1 MNKSILTTAALTA
14 LLLSGCICETPDGSC
29 PVLQE
34 GNVLQLKLSVA
45 AGTRANPTPGHDG
58 DGREHGTLNESTVR
72 DLNIFFVNDAAG
84 LASDNAKDLKIKA
97 SIYTGSITQDL
108 LAKPDRIDNTVTV
121 NVPLETYRPQT
132 GDHILV
138 VANYGDAIE
147 LGAGATVSALGD
159 MLVSATLGGD
169 PTGKPYDCTDF
180 VMATANATAGDG
192 LVTVTGTADDGTA
205 NKFGC
210 ETFIERLSSRVD
222 FWYRQSNVR
231 DGVTDALVY
240 NLDGAIDDNGS
251 KVYIEKIIPVNAVMP
266 TGGTT
271 SVTGGTTSTS
281 SVTGGTSSDTDRAV
295 YMLKHLSVGE
305 DITQTTLCTAETG
318 SGVSS
323 VPTNYVVEPRTGL
336 KQSTPVQSALKAWY
350 SHWRAA
356 NIKTNY
362 ADLFG
367 TEGIDPFARH
377 NKAVEANGGK
387 PNVCTQ
393 AGYSFDRAMT
403 LFYCNENTQLTEAQT
418 ADYVTGLAF
427 EATYVPATVYSAFD
441 ATEPESAQLTAT
453 AYTRGTT
460 FWRVTLT
467 KQDMKESEAVYFTD
481 GTVADTYADFIT
493 AKTGFPAL
501 VQEYMQGKC
510 YYNLWLRHANT
521 DVSGADN
528 AWDTSDPHETFPME
542 YGIVRN
548 NIYRVGVGFTG
559 PGTPQPELRAP
570 RNIRYRIF
578 VRKWFLREFPPVVI
592 E

>member
-1 MNKSILTTAALTA
+1 MMKKSILTTAAALTA
-14 LLLSGCICETPDGSC
+14 LLLSGCICETPDGAC
-29 PVLQE
+29 PVPQE
-34 GNVLQLKLSVA
+34 GNVLRLKLSVA

-58 DGREHGTLNESTVR
+58 DGREHGSVNESTVR

-84 LASDNAKDLKIKA
+84 LASDHAKDLKIKA

-121 NVPLETYRPQT
+121 DVPLESYQPQT

-147 LGAGATVSALGD
+147 LGSDATVSTIGD
-159 MLVSATLGGD
+159 MLVSATLAGD

-180 VMATANATAGDG
+180 VMATANATPGDG
-192 LVTVTGTADDGTA
+192 LVTVTGIADNGTA
-205 NKFGC
+205 NTFDC
-210 ETFIERLSSRVD
+210 ETFIERLAGRVD

-240 NLDGAIDDNGS
+240 NLDGAVDDNGS
-251 KVYIEKIIPVNAVMP
+251 KVYIEKIIPVNAVTP
-266 TGGTT
+266 TGGTM
-271 SVTGGTTSTS
+271 S
-281 SVTGGTSSDTDRAV
+281 TSSDTDRAV

-305 DITQTTLCTAETG
+305 DITRTTLCTPETG
-318 SGVSS
+318 AAPSA

-336 KQSTPVQSALKAWY
+336 KQSTPVESGLEAWY
-350 SHWRAA
+350 GDWRAT

-362 ADLFG
+362 ADLFSRH
-367 TEGIDPFARH
+367 GIRPVVRH
-377 NKAVEANGGK
+377 GEAVDANGGK
-387 PNVCTQ
+387 PNVSTQ

-427 EATYVPATVYSAFD
+427 EATYVPATVYNAFD
-441 ATEPESAQLTAT
+441 ATETESEQLTAAT
-453 AYTRGTT
+453 YTRGTT

-481 GTVADTYADFIT
+481 GTVADTYADHIT
-493 AKTGFPAL
+493 ARTGVPAL
-501 VQEYMQGKC
+501 VQEYVDGKC

-528 AWDTSDPHETFPME
+528 TWDTSDPHETFPME

-548 NIYRVGVGFTG
+548 NIYRVGIGFTG

>member
-1 MNKSILTTAALTA
+1 MMKKSILTTAAALTA
-14 LLLSGCICETPDGSC
+14 LLLSGCICETPDGAC
-29 PVLQE
+29 PVPQE
-34 GNVLQLKLSVA
+34 GNVLRLKLSVA

-58 DGREHGTLNESTVR
+58 DGREHGTVNESTVR

-84 LASDNAKDLKIKA
+84 LASDHAKDLKIKA

-108 LAKPDRIDNTVTV
+108 LSKPDRIDNTVTV
-121 NVPLETYRPQT
+121 DVPLESYQPQT

-138 VANYGDAIE
+138 VANYGNAIE
-147 LGAGATVSALGD
+147 LGSDATVSTIGD
-159 MLVSATLGGD
+159 MLVSATLAGD

-180 VMATANATAGDG
+180 VMATANATPGDG
-192 LVTVTGTADDGTA
+192 LVTVTGIADNGTA
-205 NKFGC
+205 NTFGC
-210 ETFIERLSSRVD
+210 ETFIERLAGRVD

-240 NLDGAIDDNGS
+240 NLDGAVDDNGS
-251 KVYIEKIIPVNAVMP
+251 KVYIEKIIPVNAVTP

-271 SVTGGTTSTS
+271 S
-281 SVTGGTSSDTDRAV
+281 TSSDTDRAV

-305 DITQTTLCTAETG
+305 DITRTTLCTPETG
-318 SGVSS
+318 ATPSA

-336 KQSTPVQSALKAWY
+336 KQSTPVESGLEAWY
-350 SHWRAA
+350 GDWRAT

-362 ADLFG
+362 ADLFSRH
-367 TEGIDPFARH
+367 GIQPVVRH
-377 NKAVEANGGK
+377 GEAVDANGGK
-387 PNVCTQ
+387 PNVSTQ

-427 EATYVPATVYSAFD
+427 EATYVPATVYNAFD
-441 ATEPESAQLTAT
+441 ATETESEQLTAAT
-453 AYTRGTT
+453 YTRGTT

-481 GTVADTYADFIT
+481 GTVADTYADHIT
-493 AKTGFPAL
+493 ARTGVPAL
-501 VQEYMQGKC
+501 VQEYVNGKC

-521 DVSGADN
+521 DVSGTDN
-528 AWDTSDPHETFPME
+528 AWNTSDPHETFPME

-548 NIYRVGVGFTG
+548 NIYRVGIGFTG

>member
-1 MNKSILTTAALTA
+1 MKKSILTTAAALTA
-14 LLLSGCICETPDGSC
+14 LLLSGCICETPDGAC
-29 PVLQE
+29 PVPQE
-34 GNVLQLKLSVA
+34 GNVLRLKLSVA

-58 DGREHGTLNESTVR
+58 DGREHGSVNESTVR

-84 LASDNAKDLKIKA
+84 LGSDHAKDLKIKA

-108 LAKPDRIDNTVTV
+108 LSKPDRIDNTVTV
-121 NVPLETYRPQT
+121 DVPLESYQPQT

-147 LGAGATVSALGD
+147 LGSDATVSTIGD
-159 MLVSATLGGD
+159 MLVSATLAGD

-180 VMATANATAGDG
+180 VMATANATPGDG
-192 LVTVTGTADDGTA
+192 LVTVTGIADNGTA
-205 NKFGC
+205 NTFGC
-210 ETFIERLSSRVD
+210 ETFIERLAGRVD

-240 NLDGAIDDNGS
+240 NLDGAVDDNGS
-251 KVYIEKIIPVNAVMP
+251 KVYIEKIIPVNAVTP
-266 TGGTT
+266 TGGTM
-271 SVTGGTTSTS
+271 S
-281 SVTGGTSSDTDRAV
+281 TSSDTDRAV
-295 YMLKHLSVGE
+295 YILKHLSVGE
-305 DITQTTLCTAETG
+305 DITRTTLCTPETG
-318 SGVSS
+318 AAPSA

-336 KQSTPVQSALKAWY
+336 KQSTPVESGLEAWY
-350 SHWRAA
+350 GDWRAT

-362 ADLFG
+362 ADLFSRH
-367 TEGIDPFARH
+367 GIQPVVRH
-377 NKAVEANGGK
+377 GEAVDANGGK
-387 PNVCTQ
+387 PNVSTQ

-427 EATYVPATVYSAFD
+427 EATYVPATVYNAFD
-441 ATEPESAQLTAT
+441 ATETESEQLTAAT
-453 AYTRGTT
+453 YTRGTT

-481 GTVADTYADFIT
+481 GTVADTYADHIT
-493 AKTGFPAL
+493 ARTGVPAL
-501 VQEYMQGKC
+501 VQEYVDGKC

-528 AWDTSDPHETFPME
+528 TWDTSDPHETFPME

>member
-1 MNKSILTTAALTA
+1 MMKKSILTTAAALTA
-14 LLLSGCICETPDGSC
+14 LLLSGCICETPDGAC
-29 PVLQE
+29 PVPQE
-34 GNVLQLKLSVA
+34 GNVLRLKLSVA

-58 DGREHGTLNESTVR
+58 DGREHGSVNESTVR

-84 LASDNAKDLKIKA
+84 LASDHAKDLKIKA

-108 LAKPDRIDNTVTV
+108 LSKPDRIDNTVTV
-121 NVPLETYRPQT
+121 DVPLESYQPQT

-147 LGAGATVSALGD
+147 LGSDATVSTIGD
-159 MLVSATLGGD
+159 MLVSATLAGD

-180 VMATANATAGDG
+180 VMATANATPGDG
-192 LVTVTGTADDGTA
+192 LVTVTGIADNGTA
-205 NKFGC
+205 NTFDC
-210 ETFIERLSSRVD
+210 ETFIERLAGRVD

-240 NLDGAIDDNGS
+240 NLDGAVDDNGS
-251 KVYIEKIIPVNAVMP
+251 KVYIEKIIPVNAVTP
-266 TGGTT
+266 TGGTM
-271 SVTGGTTSTS
+271 S
-281 SVTGGTSSDTDRAV
+281 TSSDTDRAV

-305 DITQTTLCTAETG
+305 DITRTTLCTPETG
-318 SGVSS
+318 AAPSA

-336 KQSTPVQSALKAWY
+336 KQSTPVESGLEAWY
-350 SHWRAA
+350 GDWRAT

-362 ADLFG
+362 ADLFSRH
-367 TEGIDPFARH
+367 GIRPVVRH
-377 NKAVEANGGK
+377 GEAVDANGGK
-387 PNVCTQ
+387 PNVSTQ

-427 EATYVPATVYSAFD
+427 EATYVPATVYNAFD
-441 ATEPESAQLTAT
+441 ATETESEQLTAAT
-453 AYTRGTT
+453 YTRGTT

-481 GTVADTYADFIT
+481 GTVADTYADHIT
-493 AKTGFPAL
+493 ARTGVPAL
-501 VQEYMQGKC
+501 VQEYVDGKC

-528 AWDTSDPHETFPME
+528 TWDTSDPHETFPME

-548 NIYRVGVGFTG
+548 NIYRVGIGFTG

>member
-1 MNKSILTTAALTA
+1 MMKKSILTTAAALTA
-14 LLLSGCICETPDGSC
+14 LLLSGCICETPDGAC
-29 PVLQE
+29 PVPQE
-34 GNVLQLKLSVA
+34 GNVLRLKLSVA

-58 DGREHGTLNESTVR
+58 DGREHGTVNESTVR

-84 LASDNAKDLKIKA
+84 LGSDHAKDLKIKA

-108 LAKPDRIDNTVTV
+108 LSKPDRIDNTVTV
-121 NVPLETYRPQT
+121 DVPLESYQPQT

-147 LGAGATVSALGD
+147 LGSDATVSTIGD
-159 MLVSATLGGD
+159 MLVSATLAGD

-180 VMATANATAGDG
+180 VMATANATPGDG
-192 LVTVTGTADDGTA
+192 LVTVTGIADNGTA
-205 NKFGC
+205 NTFDC
-210 ETFIERLSSRVD
+210 ETFIERLAGRVD

-240 NLDGAIDDNGS
+240 NLDGAVDDNGS
-251 KVYIEKIIPVNAVMP
+251 KVYIEKIIPVNAVTP
-266 TGGTT
+266 TGGTM
-271 SVTGGTTSTS
+271 S
-281 SVTGGTSSDTDRAV
+281 TSSDTDRAV

-305 DITQTTLCTAETG
+305 DITRTTLCTPGAG
-318 SGVSS
+318 AAPSDI
-323 VPTNYVVEPRTGL
+323 PTNYVVEPRTGL
-336 KQSTPVQSALKAWY
+336 KQSTPVESGLEAWY
-350 SHWRAA
+350 GDWRAT

-362 ADLFG
+362 ADLFSRH
-367 TEGIDPFARH
+367 GIQPVVRH
-377 NKAVEANGGK
+377 GEAVDANGGK
-387 PNVCTQ
+387 PNVSTQ

-427 EATYVPATVYSAFD
+427 EATYVPATVYNAFD
-441 ATEPESAQLTAT
+441 ATETESEQLTAAT
-453 AYTRGTT
+453 YTRGTT

-481 GTVADTYADFIT
+481 GTVADTYADHIT
-493 AKTGFPAL
+493 ARTGVPAL
-501 VQEYMQGKC
+501 VQEYVDGKC

-528 AWDTSDPHETFPME
+528 AWNTSDPHETFPME

-548 NIYRVGVGFTG
+548 NIYRVGIGFTG

>member
-1 MNKSILTTAALTA
+1 MKKSILTTAAALTA
-14 LLLSGCICETPDGSC
+14 LLLSGCICETPDGAC
-29 PVLQE
+29 PVPQE
-34 GNVLQLKLSVA
+34 GNVLRLKLSVA

-58 DGREHGTLNESTVR
+58 DGREHGTVNESTVR

-84 LASDNAKDLKIKA
+84 LASDHAKDLKIKA

-108 LAKPDRIDNTVTV
+108 LSKPDRIDNTVTV
-121 NVPLETYRPQT
+121 DVPLESYQPQT

-147 LGAGATVSALGD
+147 LGSDATVSTIGD
-159 MLVSATLGGD
+159 MLVSATLAGD

-180 VMATANATAGDG
+180 VMATANATPGDG
-192 LVTVTGTADDGTA
+192 LVTVTGIADNGTA
-205 NKFGC
+205 NTFDC
-210 ETFIERLSSRVD
+210 ETFIERLAGRVD

-240 NLDGAIDDNGS
+240 NLDGAVDDNGS
-251 KVYIEKIIPVNAVMP
+251 KVYIEKIIPVNAVTP
-266 TGGTT
+266 TGGTM
-271 SVTGGTTSTS
+271 S
-281 SVTGGTSSDTDRAV
+281 TSSDTDRAV

-305 DITQTTLCTAETG
+305 DITRTTLCTPETG
-318 SGVSS
+318 AAPSA

-336 KQSTPVQSALKAWY
+336 KQSTPVESGLEAWY
-350 SHWRAA
+350 GDWRAT

-362 ADLFG
+362 ADLFSRH
-367 TEGIDPFARH
+367 GIRPVVRH
-377 NKAVEANGGK
+377 GEAVDANGGK
-387 PNVCTQ
+387 PNVSTQ

-427 EATYVPATVYSAFD
+427 EATYVPATVYNAFD
-441 ATEPESAQLTAT
+441 ATETESEQLTAAT
-453 AYTRGTT
+453 YTRGTT

-481 GTVADTYADFIT
+481 GTVADTYADHIT
-493 AKTGFPAL
+493 ARTGVPAL
-501 VQEYMQGKC
+501 VQEYVDGKC

-528 AWDTSDPHETFPME
+528 TWDTSDPHETFPME

-548 NIYRVGVGFTG
+548 NIYRVGIGFTG

>member
-1 MNKSILTTAALTA
+1 MNKSILTTAAALTA
-14 LLLSGCICETPDGSC
+14 LLLSGCICETPDGAC
-29 PVLQE
+29 PVPQG

-58 DGREHGTLNESTVR
+58 DGREHGTVNESSVR
-72 DLNIFFVNDAAG
+72 DLNLFFISDADG
-84 LASDNAKDLKIKA
+84 LASANAKTLDIKSSLYIDLV
-97 SIYTGSITQDL
+97 SQDL
-108 LAKPDRIDNTVTV
+108 LPKEDRIDNTVTV
-121 NVPLETYRPQT
+121 TVPLETYEPQT

-138 VANYGDAIE
+138 VANYGNAID
-147 LGAGATVSALGD
+147 LGEGTTVNDLAGT
-159 MLVSATLGGD
+159 LVSATLSGD
-169 PTGKPYDCTDF
+169 PLNAPYNCTDF
-180 VMATANATAGDG
+180 VMATANATARDG
-192 LVTVTGTADDGTA
+192 LVTVTGTADNGTA

-210 ETFIERLSSRVD
+210 ETYIERLSSRVD
-222 FWYRQSNVR
+222 FWYKESNIA
-231 DGVTDALVY
+231 DGVSDALVY
-240 NLDGAIDDNGS
+240 NLDGAINDNGS

-271 SVTGGTTSTS
+271 STS
-281 SVTGGTSSDTDRAV
+281 SELSARAV

-305 DITQTTLCTAETG
+305 DITQTTLCTPETG
-318 SGVSS
+318 AAPSA

-336 KQSTPVQSALKAWY
+336 KQATPVESGPEAWY
-350 SHWRAA
+350 GDWRAS

-362 ADLFG
+362 ADLFARN
-367 TEGIDPFARH
+367 GIDPFARH
-377 NKAVEANGGK
+377 NKAVEANGGN

-393 AGYSFDRAMT
+393 TGYSFDRAMT

-441 ATEPESAQLTAT
+441 ATEPETKQLTAAT
-453 AYTRGTT
+453 YTRGTT

-467 KQDMKESEAVYFTD
+467 KQDMKEAEAVYFTD
-481 GTVADTYADFIT
+481 GTVADTYADHIT
-493 AKTGFPAL
+493 DKTGFPAL
-501 VQEYMQGKC
+501 VQEYVDGKC

-528 AWDTSDPHETFPME
+528 TWDTSDPHETFPME

-559 PGTPQPELRAP
+559 PGTPEPELRGP
-570 RNIRYRIF
+570 RNIRYRVF

>member
-1 MNKSILTTAALTA
+1 MMKKSILTTAAALTA
-14 LLLSGCICETPDGSC
+14 LLLSGCICETPDGAC
-29 PVLQE
+29 PVPQE
-34 GNVLQLKLSVA
+34 GNVLRLKLSVA

-58 DGREHGTLNESTVR
+58 DGREHGTVNESTVR

-84 LASDNAKDLKIKA
+84 LASDHAKDLKIKA

-108 LAKPDRIDNTVTV
+108 LSKPDRIDNTVTV
-121 NVPLETYRPQT
+121 DVPLESYQPQT

-147 LGAGATVSALGD
+147 LGSDATVSTIGD
-159 MLVSATLGGD
+159 MLVSATLAGD

-180 VMATANATAGDG
+180 VMATANATPGDG
-192 LVTVTGTADDGTA
+192 LVTVTGIADNGTA
-205 NKFGC
+205 NTFGC
-210 ETFIERLSSRVD
+210 ETFIERLAGRVD

-240 NLDGAIDDNGS
+240 NLDGAVDDNGS
-251 KVYIEKIIPVNAVMP
+251 KVYIEKIIPVNAVTP
-266 TGGTT
+266 TGGTM
-271 SVTGGTTSTS
+271 S
-281 SVTGGTSSDTDRAV
+281 TSSDTDRAV

-305 DITQTTLCTAETG
+305 DITRTTLCTPETG
-318 SGVSS
+318 AAPSA

-336 KQSTPVQSALKAWY
+336 KQSTPVESGLEAWY
-350 SHWRAA
+350 GDWRAT

-362 ADLFG
+362 ADLFSRH
-367 TEGIDPFARH
+367 GIRPVVRH
-377 NKAVEANGGK
+377 GEAVDANGGK
-387 PNVCTQ
+387 PNVSTQ

-427 EATYVPATVYSAFD
+427 EATYVPATVYNAFD
-441 ATEPESAQLTAT
+441 ATETESEQLTAAT
-453 AYTRGTT
+453 YTRGTT

-481 GTVADTYADFIT
+481 GTVADTYADHIT
-493 AKTGFPAL
+493 AKTGYPAL
-501 VQEYMQGKC
+501 VQEYVNGKC

-528 AWDTSDPHETFPME
+528 TWDTSDPHETFPME

>member
-1 MNKSILTTAALTA
+1 MNKSILTTAAALTA
-14 LLLSGCICETPDGSC
+14 LLLSGCICETPDGAC
-29 PVLQE
+29 PVPQK

-45 AGTRANPTPGHDG
+45 GGTRANPTSGHDG
-58 DGREHGTLNESTVR
+58 DGREHGTVNESTVR
-72 DLNIFFVNDAAG
+72 DLNLFFISDADG
-84 LASDNAKDLKIKA
+84 LASANAKTLDIKSALYVDLV
-97 SIYTGSITQDL
+97 SQDL
-108 LAKPDRIDNTVTV
+108 LPKEDRIDNTVTV
-121 NVPLETYRPQT
+121 TVPLETYQPQT

-147 LGAGATVSALGD
+147 LGAGATVSTLAD
-159 MLVSATLGGD
+159 MLVSATLAGD
-169 PTGKPYDCTDF
+169 PIGKPYDCTDF

-205 NKFGC
+205 NKFSC
-210 ETFIERLSSRVD
+210 STYIERLSGRVD

-271 SVTGGTTSTS
+271 STPSGLPA
-281 SVTGGTSSDTDRAV
+281 RAV

-305 DITQTTLCTAETG
+305 DITNTTLCTPETG
-318 SGVSS
+318 AAPST

-336 KQSTPVQSALKAWY
+336 KTDAQSGLEAWY
-350 SHWRAA
+350 GDWRAA

-362 ADLFG
+362 ADLFAHN
-367 TEGIDPFARH
+367 GIDPFARH
-377 NKAVEANGGK
+377 NEAVEANGGN

-441 ATEPESAQLTAT
+441 ATEPESGQLTAAT
-453 AYTRGTT
+453 YTRGDT

-467 KQDMKESEAVYFTD
+467 RQDMKESEAVYFTD
-481 GTVADTYADFIT
+481 DTAANTYANHIT
-493 AKTGFPAL
+493 AKTGVPAL
-501 VQEYMQGKC
+501 VQEYVNGKC

-528 AWDTSDPHETFPME
+528 SWDTSDPHETFPME

-570 RNIRYRIF
+570 HNIRYRVF

>member
-1 MNKSILTTAALTA
+1 MKKSILTTAAALTA
-14 LLLSGCICETPDGSC
+14 LLLSGCICETPDGAC
-29 PVLQE
+29 PVPQE
-34 GNVLQLKLSVA
+34 GNVLRLKLSVA

-58 DGREHGTLNESTVR
+58 DGREHGTVNESTVR

-84 LASDNAKDLKIKA
+84 LASDHAKDLKIKA

-121 NVPLETYRPQT
+121 DVPLESYQPQT

-147 LGAGATVSALGD
+147 LGSDATVSTIGD
-159 MLVSATLGGD
+159 MLVSATLAGD

-180 VMATANATAGDG
+180 VMATANATPGDG
-192 LVTVTGTADDGTA
+192 LVTVTGIADNGTA
-205 NKFGC
+205 NTFGC
-210 ETFIERLSSRVD
+210 ETFIERLAGRVD

-240 NLDGAIDDNGS
+240 NLDGAVDDNGS
-251 KVYIEKIIPVNAVMP
+251 KVYIEKIIPVNAVTP

-271 SVTGGTTSTS
+271 S
-281 SVTGGTSSDTDRAV
+281 TSSDTDRAV

-305 DITQTTLCTAETG
+305 DITRTTLCTPETG
-318 SGVSS
+318 ATPSA

-336 KQSTPVQSALKAWY
+336 KQSTPVESGLEAWY
-350 SHWRAA
+350 GDWRAT

-362 ADLFG
+362 ADLFSRH
-367 TEGIDPFARH
+367 GIRPVVRH
-377 NKAVEANGGK
+377 GEAVDANGGK
-387 PNVCTQ
+387 PNVSTQ

-427 EATYVPATVYSAFD
+427 EATYVPATVYNAFD
-441 ATEPESAQLTAT
+441 ATETESEQLTAAT
-453 AYTRGTT
+453 YTRGTT

-481 GTVADTYADFIT
+481 GTVADTYADHIT
-493 AKTGFPAL
+493 AKTGYPAL
-501 VQEYMQGKC
+501 VQEYVNGKC

-521 DVSGADN
+521 DVSGTDN
-528 AWDTSDPHETFPME
+528 AWNTSDPHETFPME

-548 NIYRVGVGFTG
+548 NIYRVGIGFTG

>member
-1 MNKSILTTAALTA
+1 MMKKSILTTAAALTA
-14 LLLSGCICETPDGSC
+14 LLLSGCICETPDGAC
-29 PVLQE
+29 PVPQE
-34 GNVLQLKLSVA
+34 GNVLRLKLSVA

-58 DGREHGTLNESTVR
+58 DGREHGTVNESTVR

-84 LASDNAKDLKIKA
+84 LASDHAKDLKIKA

-108 LAKPDRIDNTVTV
+108 LSKPDRIDNTVTV
-121 NVPLETYRPQT
+121 DVPLESYQPQT

-138 VANYGDAIE
+138 VANYGDVIE
-147 LGAGATVSALGD
+147 LGSDATVSTIGD
-159 MLVSATLGGD
+159 MLVSATLAGD

-180 VMATANATAGDG
+180 VMATANATPGDG
-192 LVTVTGTADDGTA
+192 LVTVTGIADNGTA
-205 NKFGC
+205 NTFDC
-210 ETFIERLSSRVD
+210 ETFIERLAGRVD

-240 NLDGAIDDNGS
+240 NLDGAVDDNGS
-251 KVYIEKIIPVNAVMP
+251 KVYIEKIIPVNAVTP
-266 TGGTT
+266 TGGTM
-271 SVTGGTTSTS
+271 S
-281 SVTGGTSSDTDRAV
+281 TSSDTDRAV

-305 DITQTTLCTAETG
+305 DITRTTLCTPETG
-318 SGVSS
+318 AAPSA

-336 KQSTPVQSALKAWY
+336 KQSTPVESGLEAWY
-350 SHWRAA
+350 GDWRAT

-362 ADLFG
+362 ADLFSRH
-367 TEGIDPFARH
+367 GIRPVVRH
-377 NKAVEANGGK
+377 GEAVDANGGK
-387 PNVCTQ
+387 PNVSTQ

-427 EATYVPATVYSAFD
+427 EATYVPATVYNAFD
-441 ATEPESAQLTAT
+441 ATETESEQLTAAT
-453 AYTRGTT
+453 YTRGTT

-481 GTVADTYADFIT
+481 GTVADTYADHIT
-493 AKTGFPAL
+493 ARTGVPAL
-501 VQEYMQGKC
+501 VQEYVDGKC

-528 AWDTSDPHETFPME
+528 TWDTSDPHETFPME

>member
-1 MNKSILTTAALTA
+1 MMKKSILTTAAALTA
-14 LLLSGCICETPDGSC
+14 LLLSGCICETPDGAC
-29 PVLQE
+29 PVPQE
-34 GNVLQLKLSVA
+34 GNVLRLKLSVA
-45 AGTRANPTPGHDG
+45 TGTRANPTPGHDG
-58 DGREHGTLNESTVR
+58 DGREHGSVNESTVR

-84 LASDNAKDLKIKA
+84 LASDHAKDLKIKA

-121 NVPLETYRPQT
+121 DVPLESYQPQT

-147 LGAGATVSALGD
+147 LGSDATVSTIGD
-159 MLVSATLGGD
+159 MLVSATLAGD

-180 VMATANATAGDG
+180 VMATANATPGDG
-192 LVTVTGTADDGTA
+192 LVTVTGIADNGTA
-205 NKFGC
+205 NTFDC
-210 ETFIERLSSRVD
+210 ETFIERLAGRVD

-240 NLDGAIDDNGS
+240 NLDGAVDDNGS
-251 KVYIEKIIPVNAVMP
+251 KVYIEKIIPVNAVTP
-266 TGGTT
+266 TGGTM
-271 SVTGGTTSTS
+271 S
-281 SVTGGTSSDTDRAV
+281 TSSDTDRAV

-305 DITQTTLCTAETG
+305 DITRTTLCTPETG
-318 SGVSS
+318 AAPSA

-336 KQSTPVQSALKAWY
+336 KQSTPVESGLEAWY
-350 SHWRAA
+350 GDWRAT

-362 ADLFG
+362 ADLFSRH
-367 TEGIDPFARH
+367 GIRPVVRH
-377 NKAVEANGGK
+377 GEAVDANGGK
-387 PNVCTQ
+387 PNVSTQ

-427 EATYVPATVYSAFD
+427 EATYVPATVYNAFD
-441 ATEPESAQLTAT
+441 ATETESEQLTAAT
-453 AYTRGTT
+453 YTRGTT

-481 GTVADTYADFIT
+481 GTVADTYADHIT
-493 AKTGFPAL
+493 ARTGVPAL
-501 VQEYMQGKC
+501 VQEYVDGKC

-528 AWDTSDPHETFPME
+528 TWDTSDPHETFPME

-548 NIYRVGVGFTG
+548 NIYRVGIGFTG

>member
-1 MNKSILTTAALTA
+1 MKKSILTTAAALTA
-14 LLLSGCICETPDGSC
+14 LLLSGCICETPDGAC
-29 PVLQE
+29 PVPQE
-34 GNVLQLKLSVA
+34 GNVLRLKLSVA

-58 DGREHGTLNESTVR
+58 DGREHGSVNESTVR

-84 LASDNAKDLKIKA
+84 LASDHAKDLKIKA

-108 LAKPDRIDNTVTV
+108 LSKPDRIDNTVTV
-121 NVPLETYRPQT
+121 DVPLESYQPQT

-147 LGAGATVSALGD
+147 LGSDATVSTIGD
-159 MLVSATLGGD
+159 MLVSATLAGD

-180 VMATANATAGDG
+180 VMATANATPGDG
-192 LVTVTGTADDGTA
+192 LVTVTGIADNGTA
-205 NKFGC
+205 NTFDC
-210 ETFIERLSSRVD
+210 ETFIERLAGRVD

-240 NLDGAIDDNGS
+240 NLDGAVDDNGS
-251 KVYIEKIIPVNAVMP
+251 KVYIEKIIPVNAVTP
-266 TGGTT
+266 TGGTM
-271 SVTGGTTSTS
+271 S
-281 SVTGGTSSDTDRAV
+281 TSSDTDRAV

-305 DITQTTLCTAETG
+305 DITRTTLCTPETG
-318 SGVSS
+318 AAPSA

-336 KQSTPVQSALKAWY
+336 KQSTPVESGLEAWY
-350 SHWRAA
+350 GDWRAT

-362 ADLFG
+362 DDLFSRH
-367 TEGIDPFARH
+367 GIRPVVRH
-377 NKAVEANGGK
+377 GEAVDANGGK
-387 PNVCTQ
+387 PNVSTQ

-427 EATYVPATVYSAFD
+427 EATYVPATVYNAFD
-441 ATEPESAQLTAT
+441 ATETESEQLTAAT
-453 AYTRGTT
+453 YTRGTT

-481 GTVADTYADFIT
+481 GTVADTYADHIT
-493 AKTGFPAL
+493 ARTGVPAL
-501 VQEYMQGKC
+501 VQEYVDGKC

-528 AWDTSDPHETFPME
+528 TWDTSDPHETFPME

>member
-1 MNKSILTTAALTA
+1 MMKKSILTTAAALTA
-14 LLLSGCICETPDGSC
+14 LLLSGCICETPDGAC
-29 PVLQE
+29 PVPQE
-34 GNVLQLKLSVA
+34 GNVLRLKLSVA

-58 DGREHGTLNESTVR
+58 DGREHGSVNESTVR

-84 LASDNAKDLKIKA
+84 LASDHAKGLKIKA

-108 LAKPDRIDNTVTV
+108 LSKPDRIDNTVTV
-121 NVPLETYRPQT
+121 DVPLESYQPQT

-147 LGAGATVSALGD
+147 LGSDATVSTIGD
-159 MLVSATLGGD
+159 MLVSATLAGD

-180 VMATANATAGDG
+180 VMATANATPGDG
-192 LVTVTGTADDGTA
+192 LVTVTGIADNGTA
-205 NKFGC
+205 NTFDC
-210 ETFIERLSSRVD
+210 ETFIERLAGRVD

-240 NLDGAIDDNGS
+240 NLDGAVDDNGS
-251 KVYIEKIIPVNAVMP
+251 KVYIEKIIPVNAVTP
-266 TGGTT
+266 TGGTM
-271 SVTGGTTSTS
+271 S
-281 SVTGGTSSDTDRAV
+281 TSSDTDRAV

-305 DITQTTLCTAETG
+305 DITRTTLCTPETG
-318 SGVSS
+318 ATPSA

-336 KQSTPVQSALKAWY
+336 KQSTPVESGLEAWY
-350 SHWRAA
+350 GDWRAT

-362 ADLFG
+362 ADLFSRH
-367 TEGIDPFARH
+367 GIQPVVRH
-377 NKAVEANGGK
+377 GEAVDANGGK
-387 PNVCTQ
+387 PNVSTQ

-427 EATYVPATVYSAFD
+427 EATYVPATVYNAFD
-441 ATEPESAQLTAT
+441 ATETESEQLTAAT
-453 AYTRGTT
+453 YTRGTT

-481 GTVADTYADFIT
+481 GTVADTYADHIT
-493 AKTGFPAL
+493 ARTGVPAL
-501 VQEYMQGKC
+501 VQEYVNGKC

-521 DVSGADN
+521 DVSGTDN
-528 AWDTSDPHETFPME
+528 AWNTSDPHETFPME

-548 NIYRVGVGFTG
+548 NIYRVGIGFTG

>member
-1 MNKSILTTAALTA
+1 MKKSILTTAAALTA
-14 LLLSGCICETPDGSC
+14 LLLSGCICETPDGAC
-29 PVLQE
+29 PVPQE
-34 GNVLQLKLSVA
+34 GNVLRLKLSVA

-58 DGREHGTLNESTVR
+58 DGREHGSVNESTVR

-84 LASDNAKDLKIKA
+84 LGSDHAKDLKIKA

-108 LAKPDRIDNTVTV
+108 LSKPDRIDNTVTV
-121 NVPLETYRPQT
+121 DVPLESYQPQT

-138 VANYGDAIE
+138 VANYGNAIE
-147 LGAGATVSALGD
+147 LGSDATVSTIGD
-159 MLVSATLGGD
+159 MLVSATLAGD

-180 VMATANATAGDG
+180 VMATANATPGDG
-192 LVTVTGTADDGTA
+192 LVTVTGIADNGTA
-205 NKFGC
+205 NTFDC
-210 ETFIERLSSRVD
+210 ETFIERLAGRVD

-240 NLDGAIDDNGS
+240 NLDGAVDDNGS
-251 KVYIEKIIPVNAVMP
+251 KVYIEKIIPVNAVTP
-266 TGGTT
+266 TGGTM
-271 SVTGGTTSTS
+271 S
-281 SVTGGTSSDTDRAV
+281 TSSDTDRAV

-305 DITQTTLCTAETG
+305 DITRTTLCTPETG
-318 SGVSS
+318 AAPSA

-336 KQSTPVQSALKAWY
+336 KQSTPVESGLEAWY
-350 SHWRAA
+350 GDWRAT

-362 ADLFG
+362 ADLFSRH
-367 TEGIDPFARH
+367 GIRPVVRH
-377 NKAVEANGGK
+377 GEAVDANGGK
-387 PNVCTQ
+387 PNVSTQ

-427 EATYVPATVYSAFD
+427 EATYVPATVYNAFD
-441 ATEPESAQLTAT
+441 ATETESEQLTAAT
-453 AYTRGTT
+453 YTRGTT

-481 GTVADTYADFIT
+481 GTVADTYADHIT
-493 AKTGFPAL
+493 ARTGVPAL
-501 VQEYMQGKC
+501 VQEYVDGKC

-528 AWDTSDPHETFPME
+528 TWDTSDPHETFPME

-548 NIYRVGVGFTG
+548 NIYRVGIGFTG

>member
-1 MNKSILTTAALTA
+1 MMKKSILTTAAALTA
-14 LLLSGCICETPDGSC
+14 LLLSGCICETPDGAC
-29 PVLQE
+29 PVPQE
-34 GNVLQLKLSVA
+34 GNVLRLKLSVA

-58 DGREHGTLNESTVR
+58 DGREHGSVNESTVR

-84 LASDNAKDLKIKA
+84 LASDHAKDLKIKA

-121 NVPLETYRPQT
+121 DVPLESYQPQT

-147 LGAGATVSALGD
+147 LGSDATVSTIGD
-159 MLVSATLGGD
+159 MLVSATLAGD

-180 VMATANATAGDG
+180 VMATANATPGDG
-192 LVTVTGTADDGTA
+192 LVTVTGIADNGTA
-205 NKFGC
+205 NTFDC
-210 ETFIERLSSRVD
+210 ETFIERLAGRVD

-240 NLDGAIDDNGS
+240 NLDGAVDDNGS
-251 KVYIEKIIPVNAVMP
+251 KVYIEKIIPVNAVTP
-266 TGGTT
+266 TGGTM
-271 SVTGGTTSTS
+271 S
-281 SVTGGTSSDTDRAV
+281 TSSDTDRAV

-305 DITQTTLCTAETG
+305 DITRTTLCTPETG
-318 SGVSS
+318 AAPSA

-336 KQSTPVQSALKAWY
+336 KQSTPVESGLEAWY
-350 SHWRAA
+350 GDWRAT

-362 ADLFG
+362 ADLFSRH
-367 TEGIDPFARH
+367 GIRPVVRH
-377 NKAVEANGGK
+377 GEAVDANGGK
-387 PNVCTQ
+387 PNVSTQ

-418 ADYVTGLAF
+418 ADYVTGLDF
-427 EATYVPATVYSAFD
+427 EATYVPATVYNAFD
-441 ATEPESAQLTAT
+441 ATETESEQLTAAT
-453 AYTRGTT
+453 YTRGTT

-481 GTVADTYADFIT
+481 GTVADTYADHIT
-493 AKTGFPAL
+493 ARTGVPAL
-501 VQEYMQGKC
+501 VQEYVDGKC

-528 AWDTSDPHETFPME
+528 TWDTSDPHETFPME

-548 NIYRVGVGFTG
+548 NIYRVGIGFTG

>member
-1 MNKSILTTAALTA
+1 MMKKSILTTAAALTA
-14 LLLSGCICETPDGSC
+14 LLLSGCICETPDGAC
-29 PVLQE
+29 PVPQE
-34 GNVLQLKLSVA
+34 GNVLRLKLSVA

-58 DGREHGTLNESTVR
+58 DGREHGSVNESTVR

-84 LASDNAKDLKIKA
+84 LASDHAKDLKIKA

-121 NVPLETYRPQT
+121 DVPLESYQPQT

-147 LGAGATVSALGD
+147 LGSDATVSTIGD
-159 MLVSATLGGD
+159 MLVSATLAGD

-180 VMATANATAGDG
+180 VMATANATPGDG
-192 LVTVTGTADDGTA
+192 LVTVTGIADNGTA
-205 NKFGC
+205 NTFDC
-210 ETFIERLSSRVD
+210 ETFIERLAGRVD

-240 NLDGAIDDNGS
+240 NLDGAVDDNGS
-251 KVYIEKIIPVNAVMP
+251 KVYIEKIIPVNAVTP
-266 TGGTT
+266 TGGTM
-271 SVTGGTTSTS
+271 S
-281 SVTGGTSSDTDRAV
+281 TSSDTDRAV

-305 DITQTTLCTAETG
+305 DITRTTLCTPETG
-318 SGVSS
+318 AAPSA

-336 KQSTPVQSALKAWY
+336 KQSTPVESGLEAWY
-350 SHWRAA
+350 GDWRAT

-362 ADLFG
+362 ADLFSRH
-367 TEGIDPFARH
+367 GIRPVVRH
-377 NKAVEANGGK
+377 GEAVDANGGK
-387 PNVCTQ
+387 PNVSTQ
-393 AGYSFDRAMT
+393 ADYSFDRAMT

-427 EATYVPATVYSAFD
+427 EATYVPATVYNAFD
-441 ATEPESAQLTAT
+441 ATETESEQLTAAT
-453 AYTRGTT
+453 YTRGTT

-481 GTVADTYADFIT
+481 GTVADTYADHIT
-493 AKTGFPAL
+493 ARTGVPAL
-501 VQEYMQGKC
+501 VQEYVDGKC

-528 AWDTSDPHETFPME
+528 TWDTSDPHETFPME

>member
-1 MNKSILTTAALTA
+1 MKKSILTTAAALTA
-14 LLLSGCICETPDGSC
+14 LLLSGCICETPDGAC
-29 PVLQE
+29 PVPQE
-34 GNVLQLKLSVA
+34 GNVLRLKLSVA

-58 DGREHGTLNESTVR
+58 DGREHGTVNESTVR

-84 LASDNAKDLKIKA
+84 LASDHAKDLKIKA

-108 LAKPDRIDNTVTV
+108 LSKPDRIDNTVTV
-121 NVPLETYRPQT
+121 DVPLESYQPQT

-147 LGAGATVSALGD
+147 LGSDATVSTIGD
-159 MLVSATLGGD
+159 MLVSATLAGD

-180 VMATANATAGDG
+180 VMATANATPGDG
-192 LVTVTGTADDGTA
+192 LVTVTGIADNGTA
-205 NKFGC
+205 NTFGC
-210 ETFIERLSSRVD
+210 ETFIERLAGRVD

-240 NLDGAIDDNGS
+240 NLDGAVDDNGS
-251 KVYIEKIIPVNAVMP
+251 KVYIEKIIPVNAVTP
-266 TGGTT
+266 TGGTM
-271 SVTGGTTSTS
+271 S
-281 SVTGGTSSDTDRAV
+281 TSSDTDRAV
-295 YMLKHLSVGE
+295 YILKHLSVGE
-305 DITQTTLCTAETG
+305 DITRTTLCTPETG
-318 SGVSS
+318 AAPSDI
-323 VPTNYVVEPRTGL
+323 PTNYVVEPRTGL
-336 KQSTPVQSALKAWY
+336 KQSTPVESGLEAWY
-350 SHWRAA
+350 GDWRAT

-362 ADLFG
+362 ADLFSRH
-367 TEGIDPFARH
+367 GIRPVVRH
-377 NKAVEANGGK
+377 GEAVDANGGK
-387 PNVCTQ
+387 PNVSTQ

-427 EATYVPATVYSAFD
+427 EATYVPATVYNAFD
-441 ATEPESAQLTAT
+441 ATETESEQLTAAT
-453 AYTRGTT
+453 YTRGTT

-481 GTVADTYADFIT
+481 GTVADTYADHIT
-493 AKTGFPAL
+493 ARTGVPAL
-501 VQEYMQGKC
+501 VQEYVDGKC

-521 DVSGADN
+521 DVSGTDN
-528 AWDTSDPHETFPME
+528 AWNTSDPHETFPME

-548 NIYRVGVGFTG
+548 NIYRVGIGFTG

>member
-1 MNKSILTTAALTA
+1 MMKKSILTTAAALTA
-14 LLLSGCICETPDGSC
+14 LLLSGCICETPDGAC
-29 PVLQE
+29 PVPQE
-34 GNVLQLKLSVA
+34 GNVLRLKLSVA

-58 DGREHGTLNESTVR
+58 DGREHGSVNESTVR

-84 LASDNAKDLKIKA
+84 LASDHAKDLKIKA

-121 NVPLETYRPQT
+121 DVPLESYQPQT

-147 LGAGATVSALGD
+147 LGSDATVSTIGD
-159 MLVSATLGGD
+159 MLVSATLAGD

-180 VMATANATAGDG
+180 VMATANATPGDG
-192 LVTVTGTADDGTA
+192 LVTVTGIADNGTA
-205 NKFGC
+205 NTFDC
-210 ETFIERLSSRVD
+210 ETFIERLAGRVD

-240 NLDGAIDDNGS
+240 NLDGAVDDNGS
-251 KVYIEKIIPVNAVMP
+251 KVYIEKIIPVNAVTP
-266 TGGTT
+266 TGGTM
-271 SVTGGTTSTS
+271 S
-281 SVTGGTSSDTDRAV
+281 TSSDTDRAV

-305 DITQTTLCTAETG
+305 DITRTTLCTPETG
-318 SGVSS
+318 AAPSA

-336 KQSTPVQSALKAWY
+336 KQSTPVESGLEAWY
-350 SHWRAA
+350 GDWRAT

-362 ADLFG
+362 ADLFSRH
-367 TEGIDPFARH
+367 GIQPVVRH
-377 NKAVEANGGK
+377 GEAVDANGGK
-387 PNVCTQ
+387 PNVSTQ

-427 EATYVPATVYSAFD
+427 EATYVPATVYNAFD
-441 ATEPESAQLTAT
+441 ATETESEQLTAAT
-453 AYTRGTT
+453 YTRGTT

-481 GTVADTYADFIT
+481 GTVADTYADHIT
-493 AKTGFPAL
+493 AKTGYPAL
-501 VQEYMQGKC
+501 VQEYVNGKC

-521 DVSGADN
+521 DVSGTDN
-528 AWDTSDPHETFPME
+528 AWNTSDPHETFPME

>member
-1 MNKSILTTAALTA
+1 MKKSILTTAAALTA
-14 LLLSGCICETPDGSC
+14 LLLSGCICETPDGAC
-29 PVLQE
+29 PVPQE
-34 GNVLQLKLSVA
+34 GNVLRLKLSVA

-58 DGREHGTLNESTVR
+58 DGREHGTVNESTVR

-84 LASDNAKDLKIKA
+84 LASDHAKDLKIKA

-121 NVPLETYRPQT
+121 DVPLESYQPQT

-147 LGAGATVSALGD
+147 LGSDATVSTIGD
-159 MLVSATLGGD
+159 MLVSATLAGD

-180 VMATANATAGDG
+180 VMATANATPGDG
-192 LVTVTGTADDGTA
+192 LVTVTGIADNGTA
-205 NKFGC
+205 NTFGC
-210 ETFIERLSSRVD
+210 ETFIERLAGRVD

-240 NLDGAIDDNGS
+240 NLDGAVDDNGS
-251 KVYIEKIIPVNAVMP
+251 KVYIEKIIPVNAVTP

-271 SVTGGTTSTS
+271 S
-281 SVTGGTSSDTDRAV
+281 TSSDTDRAV

-305 DITQTTLCTAETG
+305 DITRTTLCTPETG
-318 SGVSS
+318 AAPSA

-336 KQSTPVQSALKAWY
+336 KQSTPVESGLEAWY
-350 SHWRAA
+350 GDWRAT

-362 ADLFG
+362 ADLFSRH
-367 TEGIDPFARH
+367 GIRPVVRH
-377 NKAVEANGGK
+377 GEAVDANGGK
-387 PNVCTQ
+387 PNVSTQ

-427 EATYVPATVYSAFD
+427 EATYVPATVYNAFD
-441 ATEPESAQLTAT
+441 ATETESEQLTAAT
-453 AYTRGTT
+453 YTRGTT

-481 GTVADTYADFIT
+481 GTVADTYADHIT
-493 AKTGFPAL
+493 ARTGVPAL
-501 VQEYMQGKC
+501 VQEYVNGKC

-521 DVSGADN
+521 DVSGTDN
-528 AWDTSDPHETFPME
+528 AWNTSDPHETFPME

>member
-1 MNKSILTTAALTA
+1 MNKSILTTAAALTA
-14 LLLSGCICETPDGSC
+14 LLLSGCICETPDGAC
-29 PVLQE
+29 PVPQG

-58 DGREHGTLNESTVR
+58 DGREHGTVNESSVR
-72 DLNIFFVNDAAG
+72 DLNLFFISDADG
-84 LASDNAKDLKIKA
+84 LASANAKSLDIRASLYVDLV
-97 SIYTGSITQDL
+97 SQDL
-108 LAKPDRIDNTVTV
+108 RPKEDRIDNTVTV
-121 NVPLETYRPQT
+121 TVPLDTYKPQT

-138 VANYGDAIE
+138 VANYGNAID
-147 LGAGATVSALGD
+147 LGEGATVNDLAGT
-159 MLVSATLGGD
+159 LVSATLSGD
-169 PTGKPYDCTDF
+169 PLNSPYNCTDF
-180 VMATANATAGDG
+180 VMATANATARDG

-210 ETFIERLSSRVD
+210 ETYIERLSSRVD
-222 FWYRQSNVR
+222 FWYKESNVR
-231 DGVTDALVY
+231 SDVSDALVY
-240 NLDGAIDDNGS
+240 SLDGAINDNGS

-271 SVTGGTTSTS
+271 STS
-281 SVTGGTSSDTDRAV
+281 SVTGGTPSDKDRAV

-318 SGVSS
+318 AAPSA
-323 VPTNYVVEPRTGL
+323 VPTNYVVEPRTGI
-336 KQSTPVQSALKAWY
+336 KQATPVESDLEAWY
-350 SHWRAA
+350 GNWRAA

-362 ADLFG
+362 ADLFASN
-367 TEGIDPFARH
+367 GIDPFARH
-377 NKAVEANGGK
+377 NTAVEANDGN

-393 AGYSFDRAMT
+393 TGYSFDRAMT
-403 LFYCNENTQLTEAQT
+403 LFYCNENTQLMEAQT
-418 ADYVTGLAF
+418 SDYVTGLAF
-427 EATYVPATVYSAFD
+427 EATYVPAAVYNAFD
-441 ATEPESAQLTAT
+441 PDKPEAEQLTAAT
-453 AYTRGTT
+453 YTRGTT

-481 GTVADTYADFIT
+481 GSVADTYADHIT
-493 AKTGFPAL
+493 ARTGVPAL
-501 VQEYMQGKC
+501 VQEYVDGKC

-528 AWDTSDPHETFPME
+528 TWDTSDPHETFPME

-559 PGTPQPELRAP
+559 PGTPEPELRAP

>member
-1 MNKSILTTAALTA
+1 MKKSILTTAAALTA
-14 LLLSGCICETPDGSC
+14 LLLSGCICETPDGAC
-29 PVLQE
+29 PVPQE
-34 GNVLQLKLSVA
+34 GNVLRLKLSVA

-58 DGREHGTLNESTVR
+58 DGREHGSVNESTVR

-84 LASDNAKDLKIKA
+84 LASDHAKDLKIKA

-121 NVPLETYRPQT
+121 DVPLESYQPQT

-147 LGAGATVSALGD
+147 LGSDATVSTIGD
-159 MLVSATLGGD
+159 MLVSATLAGD

-180 VMATANATAGDG
+180 VMATANATPGDG
-192 LVTVTGTADDGTA
+192 LVTVTGIADNGTA
-205 NKFGC
+205 NTFDC
-210 ETFIERLSSRVD
+210 ETFIERLAGRVD

-240 NLDGAIDDNGS
+240 NLDGAVDDNGS
-251 KVYIEKIIPVNAVMP
+251 KVYIEKIIPVNAVTP
-266 TGGTT
+266 TGGTM
-271 SVTGGTTSTS
+271 S
-281 SVTGGTSSDTDRAV
+281 TSSDTDRAV

-305 DITQTTLCTAETG
+305 DITRTTLCTPETG
-318 SGVSS
+318 AAPSA

-336 KQSTPVQSALKAWY
+336 KQSTPVESGLEAWY
-350 SHWRAA
+350 GDWRAT

-362 ADLFG
+362 ADLFSRH
-367 TEGIDPFARH
+367 GIRPVVRH
-377 NKAVEANGGK
+377 GEAVDANGGK
-387 PNVCTQ
+387 PNVSTQ
-393 AGYSFDRAMT
+393 ADYSFDRAMT

-427 EATYVPATVYSAFD
+427 EATYVPATVYNAFD
-441 ATEPESAQLTAT
+441 ATETESEQLTAAT
-453 AYTRGTT
+453 YTRGTT

-481 GTVADTYADFIT
+481 GTVADTYADHIT
-493 AKTGFPAL
+493 ARTGVPAL
-501 VQEYMQGKC
+501 VQEYVDGKC

-528 AWDTSDPHETFPME
+528 TWDTSDPHETFPME

>member
-1 MNKSILTTAALTA
+1 MMKKSILTTAAALTA
-14 LLLSGCICETPDGSC
+14 LLLSGCICETPDGAC
-29 PVLQE
+29 PVPQE
-34 GNVLQLKLSVA
+34 GNVLRLKLSVA

-58 DGREHGTLNESTVR
+58 DGREHGTVNESTVR

-84 LASDNAKDLKIKA
+84 LASDHAKDLKIKA

-121 NVPLETYRPQT
+121 DVPLESYQPQT

-147 LGAGATVSALGD
+147 LGSDATVSTIGD
-159 MLVSATLGGD
+159 MLVSATLAGD

-180 VMATANATAGDG
+180 VMATANATPGDG
-192 LVTVTGTADDGTA
+192 LVTVTGIADNGTA
-205 NKFGC
+205 NTFGC
-210 ETFIERLSSRVD
+210 ETFIERLAGRVD

-240 NLDGAIDDNGS
+240 NLDGAVDDNGS
-251 KVYIEKIIPVNAVMP
+251 KVYIEKIIPVNAVTP
-266 TGGTT
+266 TGGTM
-271 SVTGGTTSTS
+271 S
-281 SVTGGTSSDTDRAV
+281 TSSDTDRAV

-305 DITQTTLCTAETG
+305 DITRTTLCTPETG
-318 SGVSS
+318 AAPSA

-336 KQSTPVQSALKAWY
+336 KQSTPVESGLEAWY
-350 SHWRAA
+350 GDWRAT

-362 ADLFG
+362 ADLFSRH
-367 TEGIDPFARH
+367 GIQPVVRH
-377 NKAVEANGGK
+377 GEAVDANGGK
-387 PNVCTQ
+387 PNVSTQ

-427 EATYVPATVYSAFD
+427 EATYVPATVYNAFD
-441 ATEPESAQLTAT
+441 ATETESEQLTAAT
-453 AYTRGTT
+453 YTRGTT

-481 GTVADTYADFIT
+481 GTVADTYADHIT
-493 AKTGFPAL
+493 AKTGYPAL
-501 VQEYMQGKC
+501 VQEYVNGKC

-521 DVSGADN
+521 DVSGTDN
-528 AWDTSDPHETFPME
+528 AWNTSDPHETFPME

>member
-1 MNKSILTTAALTA
+1 MKKSILTTAAALTA
-14 LLLSGCICETPDGSC
+14 LLLSGCICETPDGAC
-29 PVLQE
+29 PVPQE
-34 GNVLQLKLSVA
+34 GNVLRLKLSVA

-58 DGREHGTLNESTVR
+58 DGREHGSVNESTVR

-84 LASDNAKDLKIKA
+84 LASDHAKDLKIKA

-108 LAKPDRIDNTVTV
+108 LSKPDRIDNTVTV
-121 NVPLETYRPQT
+121 DVPLESYQPQT

-147 LGAGATVSALGD
+147 LGSDATVSTIGD
-159 MLVSATLGGD
+159 MLVSATLAGD

-180 VMATANATAGDG
+180 VMATANATPGDG
-192 LVTVTGTADDGTA
+192 LVTVTGIADNGTA
-205 NKFGC
+205 NTFGC
-210 ETFIERLSSRVD
+210 ETFIERLAGRVD

-240 NLDGAIDDNGS
+240 NLDGAVDDNGS
-251 KVYIEKIIPVNAVMP
+251 KVYIEKIIPVNAVTP
-266 TGGTT
+266 TGGTM
-271 SVTGGTTSTS
+271 S
-281 SVTGGTSSDTDRAV
+281 TSSDTDRAV
-295 YMLKHLSVGE
+295 YILKHLSVGE
-305 DITQTTLCTAETG
+305 DITRTTLCTPETG
-318 SGVSS
+318 AAPSDI
-323 VPTNYVVEPRTGL
+323 PTNYVVEPRTGL
-336 KQSTPVQSALKAWY
+336 KQSTPVESGLEAWY
-350 SHWRAA
+350 GDWRAT

-362 ADLFG
+362 ADLFSRH
-367 TEGIDPFARH
+367 GIRPVVRH
-377 NKAVEANGGK
+377 GEAVDANGGK
-387 PNVCTQ
+387 PNVSTQ

-427 EATYVPATVYSAFD
+427 EATYVPATVYNAFD
-441 ATEPESAQLTAT
+441 ATETESEQLTAAT
-453 AYTRGTT
+453 YTRGTT

-481 GTVADTYADFIT
+481 GTVADTYADHIT
-493 AKTGFPAL
+493 ARTGVPAL
-501 VQEYMQGKC
+501 VQEYVDGKC

-521 DVSGADN
+521 DVSGTDN
-528 AWDTSDPHETFPME
+528 AWNTSDPHETFPME

-548 NIYRVGVGFTG
+548 NIYRVGIGFTG

>member
-1 MNKSILTTAALTA
+1 MMKKSILTTAAALTA
-14 LLLSGCICETPDGSC
+14 LLLSGCICETPDGAC
-29 PVLQE
+29 PVPQE
-34 GNVLQLKLSVA
+34 GNVLRLKLSVA

-58 DGREHGTLNESTVR
+58 DGREHGSVNESTVR

-84 LASDNAKDLKIKA
+84 LGSDHAKDLKIKA

-108 LAKPDRIDNTVTV
+108 LSKPDRIDNTVTV
-121 NVPLETYRPQT
+121 DMPLESYQPQT

-147 LGAGATVSALGD
+147 LGSDATVSTIGD
-159 MLVSATLGGD
+159 MLVSATLAGD

-180 VMATANATAGDG
+180 VMATANATPGDG
-192 LVTVTGTADDGTA
+192 LVTVTGIADNGTA
-205 NKFGC
+205 NTFDC
-210 ETFIERLSSRVD
+210 ETFIERLAGRVD

-240 NLDGAIDDNGS
+240 NLDGAVDDNGS
-251 KVYIEKIIPVNAVMP
+251 KVYIEKIIPVNAVTP
-266 TGGTT
+266 TGGTM
-271 SVTGGTTSTS
+271 S
-281 SVTGGTSSDTDRAV
+281 TSSDTDRAV

-305 DITQTTLCTAETG
+305 DITRTTLCTPETG
-318 SGVSS
+318 AAPSA

-336 KQSTPVQSALKAWY
+336 KQSTPVESGLEAWY
-350 SHWRAA
+350 GDWRAT

-362 ADLFG
+362 ADLFSRH
-367 TEGIDPFARH
+367 GIRPVVRH
-377 NKAVEANGGK
+377 EEAVDANGGK
-387 PNVCTQ
+387 PNVSTQ

-427 EATYVPATVYSAFD
+427 EATYVPATVYNAFD
-441 ATEPESAQLTAT
+441 ATETESEQLTAAT
-453 AYTRGTT
+453 YTRGTT

-481 GTVADTYADFIT
+481 GTVADTYADHIT
-493 AKTGFPAL
+493 ARTGVPAL
-501 VQEYMQGKC
+501 VQEYVNGKC

-521 DVSGADN
+521 DVSGTDN
-528 AWDTSDPHETFPME
+528 AWNTSDPHETFPME

-548 NIYRVGVGFTG
+548 NIYRVGIGFTG

>member
-1 MNKSILTTAALTA
+1 MMKKSILTTAAALTA
-14 LLLSGCICETPDGSC
+14 LLLSGCICETPDGAC
-29 PVLQE
+29 PVPQE
-34 GNVLQLKLSVA
+34 GNVLRLKLSVA

-58 DGREHGTLNESTVR
+58 DGREHGSVNESTVR

-84 LASDNAKDLKIKA
+84 LASDHAKDLKIKA

-108 LAKPDRIDNTVTV
+108 LSKPDRIDNTVTV
-121 NVPLETYRPQT
+121 DVPLESYQPQT

-138 VANYGDAIE
+138 VANYGNAIE
-147 LGAGATVSALGD
+147 LGSDATVSTIGD
-159 MLVSATLGGD
+159 MLVSATLAGD

-180 VMATANATAGDG
+180 VMATANATPGDG
-192 LVTVTGTADDGTA
+192 LVTVTGIADNGTA
-205 NKFGC
+205 NTFDC
-210 ETFIERLSSRVD
+210 ETFIERLAGRVD

-240 NLDGAIDDNGS
+240 NLDGAVDDNGS
-251 KVYIEKIIPVNAVMP
+251 KVYIEKIIPVNAVTP
-266 TGGTT
+266 TGGTM
-271 SVTGGTTSTS
+271 S
-281 SVTGGTSSDTDRAV
+281 TSSDTDRAV

-305 DITQTTLCTAETG
+305 DITRTTLCTPETG
-318 SGVSS
+318 AAPSA

-336 KQSTPVQSALKAWY
+336 KQSTPVESGLEAWY
-350 SHWRAA
+350 GDWRAT

-362 ADLFG
+362 ADLFSRH
-367 TEGIDPFARH
+367 GIRPVVRH
-377 NKAVEANGGK
+377 GEAVDANGGK
-387 PNVCTQ
+387 PNVSTQ

-427 EATYVPATVYSAFD
+427 EATYVPATVYNAFD
-441 ATEPESAQLTAT
+441 ATETESEQLTAAT
-453 AYTRGTT
+453 YTRGTT

-481 GTVADTYADFIT
+481 GTVADTYADHIT
-493 AKTGFPAL
+493 ARTGVPAL
-501 VQEYMQGKC
+501 VQEYVDGKC

-528 AWDTSDPHETFPME
+528 TWDTSDPHETFPME

-548 NIYRVGVGFTG
+548 NIYRVGIGFTG

>member
-1 MNKSILTTAALTA
+1 MMKKSILTTAAALTA
-14 LLLSGCICETPDGSC
+14 LLLSGCICETPDGTC
-29 PVLQE
+29 PVPQG

-72 DLNIFFVNDAAG
+72 DLNIFFVNDADG
-84 LASDNAKDLKIKA
+84 LASNNAKDLKIKA

-121 NVPLETYRPQT
+121 TVPLETYTPQT

-138 VANYGDAIE
+138 VANYGNAIE
-147 LGAGATVSALGD
+147 LGTGATVSTLGD
-159 MLVSATLGGD
+159 MLVSATLAGD
-169 PTGKPYDCTDF
+169 PIGKPYDCTDF
-180 VMATANATAGDG
+180 VMATANATARDG

-271 SVTGGTTSTS
+271 S
-281 SVTGGTSSDTDRAV
+281 TSSDTDRSV

-305 DITQTTLCTAETG
+305 DITQTTLCTPETG
-318 SGVSS
+318 AAPSA
-323 VPTNYVVEPRTGL
+323 VPTNYVVEPRTGM
-336 KQSTPVQSALKAWY
+336 KTDAQSALEAWY
-350 SHWRAA
+350 GHWRAA
-356 NIKTNY
+356 NIKTNC
-362 ADLFG
+362 ADLFARN
-367 TEGIDPFARH
+367 GIDPFARH
-377 NKAVEANGGK
+377 NKAVEANGGN

-427 EATYVPATVYSAFD
+427 EATYVPAIVFSAFD
-441 ATEPESAQLTAT
+441 ATESESEQLTAAT
-453 AYTRGTT
+453 YTRGTT

-493 AKTGFPAL
+493 DKTGFPAL
-501 VQEYMQGKC
+501 VQEYVNGKC

-521 DVSGADN
+521 DVIGADN
-528 AWDTSDPHETFPME
+528 AWDTADPHETFPME

-559 PGTPQPELRAP
+559 PGTPQPEMRGP

>member
-1 MNKSILTTAALTA
+1 MNKSILTTAAALTA
-14 LLLSGCICETPDGSC
+14 LLLSGCICETPNGAC
-29 PVLQE
+29 PVPQG

-45 AGTRANPTPGHDG
+45 ADTRANPTPGHDG
-58 DGREHGTLNESTVR
+58 DGREHGSVNESTVR

-84 LASDNAKDLKIKA
+84 LASDHAKDLKIKA

-121 NVPLETYRPQT
+121 DVPLESYQPQT

-147 LGAGATVSALGD
+147 LGSDATVSTIGD
-159 MLVSATLGGD
+159 MLVSATLAGD

-180 VMATANATAGDG
+180 VMATANATPGDG
-192 LVTVTGTADDGTA
+192 LVTVTGIADNGTA
-205 NKFGC
+205 NTFGC
-210 ETFIERLSSRVD
+210 ETFIERLAGRVD

-240 NLDGAIDDNGS
+240 NLDGAVDDNGS
-251 KVYIEKIIPVNAVMP
+251 KVYIEKIIPVNAVTP
-266 TGGTT
+266 TGGTM
-271 SVTGGTTSTS
+271 S
-281 SVTGGTSSDTDRAV
+281 TSSDTDRAV

-305 DITQTTLCTAETG
+305 DITRTTLCTPETG
-318 SGVSS
+318 AAPSA

-336 KQSTPVQSALKAWY
+336 KQSTPVESGLEAWY
-350 SHWRAA
+350 GDWRAT

-362 ADLFG
+362 ADLFSRH
-367 TEGIDPFARH
+367 GIRPVVRH
-377 NKAVEANGGK
+377 GEAVDANGGK
-387 PNVCTQ
+387 PNVSTQ

-427 EATYVPATVYSAFD
+427 EATYVPATVYNAFD
-441 ATEPESAQLTAT
+441 ATETESEQLTAAT
-453 AYTRGTT
+453 YTRGTT

-481 GTVADTYADFIT
+481 GTVADTYADHIT

-501 VQEYMQGKC
+501 MQEYVNGKC

-521 DVSGADN
+521 DVIGADN

-559 PGTPQPELRAP
+559 PGTPQPEMRDP

>member
-1 MNKSILTTAALTA
+1 MMKKSILTTAAALTA
-14 LLLSGCICETPDGSC
+14 LLLSGCICETPDGTC
-29 PVLQE
+29 PVPQG

-84 LASDNAKDLKIKA
+84 LASANAKTLDIRSSLYIDLV
-97 SIYTGSITQDL
+97 SQDL
-108 LAKPDRIDNTVTV
+108 LPKEDRIDNTVTV
-121 NVPLETYRPQT
+121 TVPLETYEPQT

-138 VANYGDAIE
+138 VANYGNAID
-147 LGAGATVSALGD
+147 LGEEATVNDLAET
-159 MLVSATLGGD
+159 LVSSTLSGD
-169 PTGKPYDCTDF
+169 PLNTPYNCTDF
-180 VMATANATAGDG
+180 VMATANATARDG

-231 DGVTDALVY
+231 DGITDALVY

-271 SVTGGTTSTS
+271 S
-281 SVTGGTSSDTDRAV
+281 TSSDTDRSV

-318 SGVSS
+318 AAPSA
-323 VPTNYVVEPRTGL
+323 VPTNYVVEPRTGI
-336 KQSTPVQSALKAWY
+336 KQVTPVESGLEAWY
-350 SHWRAA
+350 GDWRAA

-403 LFYCNENTQLTEAQT
+403 LFYCNENTQLMEAHT

-501 VQEYMQGKC
+501 VQEYVNGKC

-521 DVSGADN
+521 DVSGTDN
-528 AWDTSDPHETFPME
+528 VWDTADPHETFPME

>member
-1 MNKSILTTAALTA
+1 MMKKSILTTAAALTA
-14 LLLSGCICETPDGSC
+14 LLLSGCICETPDGAC
-29 PVLQE
+29 PVPQE
-34 GNVLQLKLSVA
+34 GNVLRLKLSVA

-58 DGREHGTLNESTVR
+58 DGREHGTVNESTVR

-84 LASDNAKDLKIKA
+84 LASDHAKDLKIKA

-108 LAKPDRIDNTVTV
+108 LSKPDRIDNTVTV
-121 NVPLETYRPQT
+121 DVPLESYQPQT

-147 LGAGATVSALGD
+147 LGSDATVSTIGD
-159 MLVSATLGGD
+159 MLVSATLAGD

-180 VMATANATAGDG
+180 VMATANATPGDG
-192 LVTVTGTADDGTA
+192 LVTVTGIADNGTA
-205 NKFGC
+205 NTFDC
-210 ETFIERLSSRVD
+210 ETFIERLAGRVD

-240 NLDGAIDDNGS
+240 NLDGAVDDNGS
-251 KVYIEKIIPVNAVMP
+251 KVYIEKIIPVNAVTP
-266 TGGTT
+266 TGGTM
-271 SVTGGTTSTS
+271 S
-281 SVTGGTSSDTDRAV
+281 TSSDTDRAV

-305 DITQTTLCTAETG
+305 DITRTTLCTPETG
-318 SGVSS
+318 AAPSA

-336 KQSTPVQSALKAWY
+336 KQSTPVESGLEAWY
-350 SHWRAA
+350 GDWRAT

-362 ADLFG
+362 ADLFSRH
-367 TEGIDPFARH
+367 GIRPVVRH
-377 NKAVEANGGK
+377 GEAVDANGGK
-387 PNVCTQ
+387 PNVSTQ

-427 EATYVPATVYSAFD
+427 EATYVPATVYNAFD
-441 ATEPESAQLTAT
+441 ATETESEQLTAAT
-453 AYTRGTT
+453 YTRGTT

-481 GTVADTYADFIT
+481 GTVADTYADHIT
-493 AKTGFPAL
+493 ARTGVPAL
-501 VQEYMQGKC
+501 VQEYVDGKC

-528 AWDTSDPHETFPME
+528 TWDTSDPHETFPME

-548 NIYRVGVGFTG
+548 NIYRVGIGFTG

>member
-1 MNKSILTTAALTA
+1 MMKKSILTTAAALTA
-14 LLLSGCICETPDGSC
+14 LLLSGCICETPDGAC
-29 PVLQE
+29 PVPQE
-34 GNVLQLKLSVA
+34 GNVLRLKLSVA

-58 DGREHGTLNESTVR
+58 DGREHGSVNESTVR

-84 LASDNAKDLKIKA
+84 LASDHAKDLKIKA

-121 NVPLETYRPQT
+121 DVPLESYQPQT

-147 LGAGATVSALGD
+147 LGSDATVSTIGD
-159 MLVSATLGGD
+159 MLVSATLAGD

-180 VMATANATAGDG
+180 VMATANATPGDG
-192 LVTVTGTADDGTA
+192 LVTVTGIADNGTA
-205 NKFGC
+205 NTFDC
-210 ETFIERLSSRVD
+210 ETFIERLAGRVD

-240 NLDGAIDDNGS
+240 NLDGAVDDNGS
-251 KVYIEKIIPVNAVMP
+251 KVYIEKIIPVNAVTP
-266 TGGTT
+266 TGGTM
-271 SVTGGTTSTS
+271 S
-281 SVTGGTSSDTDRAV
+281 TSSDTDRAV

-305 DITQTTLCTAETG
+305 DITRTTLCTPETG
-318 SGVSS
+318 AAPSA

-336 KQSTPVQSALKAWY
+336 KQSTPVESGLEAWY
-350 SHWRAA
+350 GDWRAT

-362 ADLFG
+362 ADLFSRH
-367 TEGIDPFARH
+367 GIRPVVRH
-377 NKAVEANGGK
+377 GEAVDANGGK
-387 PNVCTQ
+387 PNVSTQ

-427 EATYVPATVYSAFD
+427 EATYVPATVYNAFD
-441 ATEPESAQLTAT
+441 ATETESEQLTAAT
-453 AYTRGTT
+453 YTRGTT

-481 GTVADTYADFIT
+481 GTVADTYADHIT
-493 AKTGFPAL
+493 ARTGVPAL
-501 VQEYMQGKC
+501 VQEYIDGKC

-528 AWDTSDPHETFPME
+528 TWDTSDPHETFPME

>member
-1 MNKSILTTAALTA
+1 MMIKSILTTAAALTA
-14 LLLSGCICETPDGSC
+14 LLLSGCICETPDGAC
-29 PVLQE
+29 PVPQG

-72 DLNIFFVNDAAG
+72 DLNIFFVNDADG
-84 LASDNAKDLKIKA
+84 LASDNAKDLNIKA

-121 NVPLETYRPQT
+121 TVPLETYTPQT

-138 VANYGDAIE
+138 VANYGNAIE
-147 LGAGATVSALGD
+147 LGTGATVSTLGD
-159 MLVSATLGGD
+159 MLVSATLAGD
-169 PTGKPYDCTDF
+169 PIGKPYDCTDF
-180 VMATANATAGDG
+180 VMATANATARDG

-271 SVTGGTTSTS
+271 S
-281 SVTGGTSSDTDRAV
+281 TSSDTDRSV

-318 SGVSS
+318 AAPST
-323 VPTNYVVEPRTGL
+323 VPTNYVVEPRTGM
-336 KQSTPVQSALKAWY
+336 KTDAQSALEAWY
-350 SHWRAA
+350 GHWRAA
-356 NIKTNY
+356 NIKTNC
-362 ADLFG
+362 ADLFARN
-367 TEGIDPFARH
+367 GIDPFARH
-377 NKAVEANGGK
+377 NKAVEANGGN

-427 EATYVPATVYSAFD
+427 EATYVPAIVFSAFD
-441 ATEPESAQLTAT
+441 ATESESEQLTAAT
-453 AYTRGTT
+453 YTRGTT

-481 GTVADTYADFIT
+481 GSVAHTYANHIT
-493 AKTGFPAL
+493 DKTGFPAL
-501 VQEYMQGKC
+501 VQEYVNGKC

-521 DVSGADN
+521 DVIGADN
-528 AWDTSDPHETFPME
+528 AWDTADPHETFPME

-570 RNIRYRIF
+570 HNIRYRVF

>member
-1 MNKSILTTAALTA
+1 MKKSILTTAAALTA
-14 LLLSGCICETPDGSC
+14 LLLSGCICETPDGAC
-29 PVLQE
+29 PVPQE
-34 GNVLQLKLSVA
+34 GNVLRLKLSVA

-58 DGREHGTLNESTVR
+58 DGREHGTVNESTVR

-84 LASDNAKDLKIKA
+84 LASDHAKDLKIKA

-108 LAKPDRIDNTVTV
+108 LSKPDRIDNTVTV
-121 NVPLETYRPQT
+121 DVPLESYQPQT

-147 LGAGATVSALGD
+147 LGSDATVSTIGD
-159 MLVSATLGGD
+159 MLVSATLAGD

-180 VMATANATAGDG
+180 VMATANATPGDG
-192 LVTVTGTADDGTA
+192 LVTVTGIADNGTA
-205 NKFGC
+205 NTFGC
-210 ETFIERLSSRVD
+210 ETFIERLAGRVD

-240 NLDGAIDDNGS
+240 NLDGAVDDNGS
-251 KVYIEKIIPVNAVMP
+251 KVYIEKIIPVNAVTP
-266 TGGTT
+266 TGGTM
-271 SVTGGTTSTS
+271 S
-281 SVTGGTSSDTDRAV
+281 TSSDTDRAV
-295 YMLKHLSVGE
+295 YILKHLSVGE
-305 DITQTTLCTAETG
+305 DITRTTLCTPETG
-318 SGVSS
+318 AAPSDI
-323 VPTNYVVEPRTGL
+323 PTNYVVEPRTGL
-336 KQSTPVQSALKAWY
+336 KQSTPVESGLEAWY
-350 SHWRAA
+350 GDWRAT

-362 ADLFG
+362 ADLFSRH
-367 TEGIDPFARH
+367 GIRPVVRH
-377 NKAVEANGGK
+377 GEAVDANGGK
-387 PNVCTQ
+387 PNVSTQ

-427 EATYVPATVYSAFD
+427 EATYVPATVYNAFD
-441 ATEPESAQLTAT
+441 ATETESEQLTAAT
-453 AYTRGTT
+453 YTRGTT

-481 GTVADTYADFIT
+481 GTVADTYADHIT
-493 AKTGFPAL
+493 ARTGVPAL
-501 VQEYMQGKC
+501 VQEYVDGKC

-528 AWDTSDPHETFPME
+528 TWDTSDPHETFPME

-548 NIYRVGVGFTG
+548 NIYRVGIGFTG

>member
-1 MNKSILTTAALTA
+1 MGLS
-14 LLLSGCICETPDGSC
+14 LLLLLTGCVMETPDGAC
-29 PVLQE
+29 PVPQG

-72 DLNIFFVNDAAG
+72 DLNIFFVNDADG

-97 SIYTGSITQDL
+97 SIFTGSITQDL

-121 NVPLETYRPQT
+121 TVPLETYRPQT

-138 VANYGDAIE
+138 VANYGGAIE
-147 LGAGATVSALGD
+147 LGAGATVSTLGD
-159 MLVSATLGGD
+159 MLVSATLAGD
-169 PTGKPYDCTDF
+169 PIGKPYACTDF

-192 LVTVTGTADDGTA
+192 LVTVTGTAYDGTA
-205 NKFGC
+205 NKFSC
-210 ETFIERLSSRVD
+210 STYIERLAGRVD

-266 TGGTT
+266 TGGMTST
-271 SVTGGTTSTS
+271 SSVTGGTTSTS
-281 SVTGGTSSDTDRAV
+281 SVTDRAV
-295 YMLKHLSVGE
+295 YMLKHLSMGE
-305 DITQTTLCTAETG
+305 DITQTTLCTPETG
-318 SGVSS
+318 SGVTS

-336 KQSTPVQSALKAWY
+336 KTDAQSGLEAWY
-350 SHWRAA
+350 GHWRAA

-393 AGYSFDRAMT
+393 TGYSFDRAMT
-403 LFYCNENTQLTEAQT
+403 LFYCNENTQLMEAQT

-441 ATEPESAQLTAT
+441 STKPENEQLTKASG
-453 AYTRGTT
+453 YTRGTT

-467 KQDMKESEAVYFTD
+467 RQDMKESEAVYFTD
-481 GTVADTYADFIT
+481 GTVAHTYADFIT

-501 VQEYMQGKC
+501 VQEYVQGKC

-521 DVSGADN
+521 DVSGTDN
-528 AWDTSDPHETFPME
+528 VWDTTDPHETFPME

-592 E
+592 Q

>member
-1 MNKSILTTAALTA
+1 MKKSILTTAAALTA
-14 LLLSGCICETPDGSC
+14 LLLSGCICETPDGAC
-29 PVLQE
+29 PVPQE
-34 GNVLQLKLSVA
+34 GNVLRLKLSVA

-58 DGREHGTLNESTVR
+58 DGREHGTVNESTVR

-84 LASDNAKDLKIKA
+84 LASDHAKDLKIKA

-108 LAKPDRIDNTVTV
+108 LSKPDRIDNTVTV
-121 NVPLETYRPQT
+121 DVPLESYQPQT

-147 LGAGATVSALGD
+147 LGSDATVSTIGD
-159 MLVSATLGGD
+159 MLVSATLAGD

-180 VMATANATAGDG
+180 VMATANATPGDG
-192 LVTVTGTADDGTA
+192 LVTVTGIADNGTA
-205 NKFGC
+205 NTFDC
-210 ETFIERLSSRVD
+210 ETFIERLAGRVD

-240 NLDGAIDDNGS
+240 NLDGAVDDNGS
-251 KVYIEKIIPVNAVMP
+251 KVYIEKIIPVNAVTP
-266 TGGTT
+266 TGGTM
-271 SVTGGTTSTS
+271 S
-281 SVTGGTSSDTDRAV
+281 TSSDTDRAV

-305 DITQTTLCTAETG
+305 DITRTTLCTPETG
-318 SGVSS
+318 AAPSA

-336 KQSTPVQSALKAWY
+336 KQSTPVESGLEAWY
-350 SHWRAA
+350 GDWRAT

-362 ADLFG
+362 ADLFSRH
-367 TEGIDPFARH
+367 GIQPVVRH
-377 NKAVEANGGK
+377 GEAVDANGGK
-387 PNVCTQ
+387 PNVSTQ

-427 EATYVPATVYSAFD
+427 EATYVPATVYNAFD
-441 ATEPESAQLTAT
+441 ATETESEQLTAAT
-453 AYTRGTT
+453 YTRGTT

-481 GTVADTYADFIT
+481 GTVADTYADHIT
-493 AKTGFPAL
+493 ARTGVPVL
-501 VQEYMQGKC
+501 VQEYVNGKC

-528 AWDTSDPHETFPME
+528 TWDTSDPHETFPME

-548 NIYRVGVGFTG
+548 NIYRVGIGFTG